1 MARKRASIKGKGVDI
16 LFGEKA
22 PSKKPDLEIEREVDI
37 EELLGEE
44 AGLAEP
50 ELNADLEKAFGE
62 EVMAMEPVPPTPVTP
77 AEELAPPEAPPSAP
91 VTPMEE
97 PAPPWAPPS
106 VPATPVEEPAPPWAP
121 PSVPATPMEE
131 PAPPWAPPSVPAT
144 PVEEPGPPKAREVV
158 SPPLEV
164 PPSSEPRK
172 VSVTLKVE
180 EPSPP
185 PAAPAPRVVEEAPPI
200 PTRPPVTPEPT
211 VEVPSPPEKPA
222 RRLEEA
228 AYGPPPRVA
237 EPALAEATPAAP
249 PERPPVS
256 PYDRPSPE
264 IKPGGYLLEHPVAIG
279 EEAGLPTG
287 VVPREEQVEA
297 KRAEEIPPQI
307 SQEVSERT
315 VLNRLG
321 EERQEALFKE
331 IDTLVVKAAQVL
343 SVDKG
348 LDEALSLLREAR
360 DISIERP
367 RQFDQAEY
375 RVAKVRA
382 MLERKQN
389 ISRWSLIYGYPVLL
403 YEVVWFL
410 LLLGSLLFDHSLAAF
425 IANVTGG
432 VSSDLGSLS
441 MEHIFPLWNTMAWGG
456 IGGVVGSLY
465 SLYWHAAVEQDF
477 DRQYVM
483 WYIVQPIMGVILG
496 GIVYLI
502 IASGFISIQVLAAQ
516 ASTVSEAAQSMA
528 NPAVKAFH
536 SAVAV
541 VAGFRQR
548 FVFELLDKI
557 VQVLTPKPK
566 TKAEREAEE
575 TEKKKTS

>member
-1 MARKRASIKGKGVDI
+1 MANKRASIKGRGIDI
-16 LFGEKA
+16 LFGEGA
-22 PSKKPDLEIEREVDI
+22 PPKKPMLENEREVDI

-44 AGLAEP
+44 AELAEP
-50 ELNADLEKAFGE
+50 FGE
-62 EVMAMEPVPPTPVTP
+62 EAMAIEPALPTPVTP
-77 AEELAPPEAPPSAP
+77 AGK
-91 VTPMEE
+91 
-97 PAPPWAPPS
+97 PAPPRAK
-106 VPATPVEEPAPPWAP
+106 EI
-121 PSVPATPMEE
+121 
-131 PAPPWAPPSVPAT
+131 
-144 PVEEPGPPKAREVV
+144 V

-185 PAAPAPRVVEEAPPI
+185 PAAPAPRVEEVPPT
-200 PTRPPVTPEPT
+200 PTYPPVTPAPR
-211 VEVPSPPEKPA
+211 VEAPPPPEIPP
-222 RRLEEA
+222 RRWEEA
-228 AYGPPPRVA
+228 AYGPPPSMP
-237 EPALAEATPAAP
+237 EPRPAEAAPTAP
-249 PERPPVS
+249 PGRPLVS
-256 PYDRPSPE
+256 PYDRPPPE
-264 IKPGGYLLEHPVAIG
+264 IKPGGYLIEHPVALG

-287 VVPREEQVEA
+287 AVPGEERRERVEA
-297 KRAEEIPPQI
+297 ERAEEIPLQI
-307 SQEVSERT
+307 SPEVSERT
-315 VLNRLG
+315 VLSRLG
-321 EERQEALFKE
+321 EERQSNLLNE
-331 IDTLVVKAAQVL
+331 IDTLVVEAAQIL

-348 LDEALSLLREAR
+348 LDEALGLLREAR

-403 YEVVWFL
+403 YDVAWFL
-410 LLLGSLLFDHSLAAF
+410 LLLGSLLFDRSLAVF
-425 IANVTGG
+425 IADLTGMTF
-432 VSSDLGSLS
+432 SDMASLS

-477 DRQYVM
+477 DKQYLM
-483 WYIVQPIMGVILG
+483 WYIVQPIMGIILG

-502 IASGFISIQVLAAQ
+502 IASGFYSVQVLAGQ
-516 ASTVSEAAQSMA
+516 AGTFEEAAQTMA
-528 NPAVKAFH
+528 NPAIKAFH
-536 SAVAV
+536 SVVAC

-548 FVFELLDKI
+548 FVYEMLDRV
-557 VQVLTPKPK
+557 VQVLTPKVQ

-575 TEKKKTS
+575 KEKTG

>member
-1 MARKRASIKGKGVDI
+1 MAKKKRASIKGKGVDI

-22 PSKKPDLEIEREVDI
+22 PPKEPTLEIEREVDI

-44 AGLAEP
+44 AELADP
-50 ELNADLEKAFGE
+50 ESAADLEKAFGE
-62 EVMAMEPVPPTPVTP
+62 EVMAMEPVPPTPITW
-77 AEELAPPEAPPSAP
+77 A
-91 VTPMEE
+91 EE
-97 PAPPWAPPS
+97 PALPRAK
-106 VPATPVEEPAPPWAP
+106 EI
-121 PSVPATPMEE
+121 
-131 PAPPWAPPSVPAT
+131 
-144 PVEEPGPPKAREVV
+144 V

-164 PPSSEPRK
+164 PPSSEPRR

-180 EPSPP
+180 EPSPLPAAPAPRAEEVPPTPTYP
-185 PAAPAPRVVEEAPPI
+185 PAAPAPRVEKVPPP
-200 PTRPPVTPEPT
+200 PTHPPVTPAPT
-211 VEVPSPPEKPA
+211 VEAPRPEIPA

-228 AYGPPPRVA
+228 AYGAPPRVA
-237 EPALAEATPAAP
+237 EPAPAEAAPAAP
-249 PERPPVS
+249 PGRPLVS
-256 PYDRPSPE
+256 PYDRPPPE
-264 IKPGGYLLEHPVAIG
+264 IKPGGYLVEHPVAVG

-287 VVPREEQVEA
+287 VVRREERVEA
-297 KRAEEIPPQI
+297 ERAEEIPPQV
-307 SQEVSERT
+307 SPEVSERT
-315 VLNRLG
+315 VLGRLG
-321 EERQEALFKE
+321 EQRQQALVER
-331 IDTLVVKAAQVL
+331 IDALVVEAAQIL

-348 LDEALSLLREAR
+348 LEEALNLLREAR
-360 DISIERP
+360 DISMERP

-403 YEVVWFL
+403 YEVVCFL
-410 LLLGSLLFDHSLAAF
+410 LLLGSLLFDHSLAVS
-425 IANVTGG
+425 IANITGMTFSN
-432 VSSDLGSLS
+432 VASLS

-477 DRQYVM
+477 DKQYLM
-483 WYIVQPIMGVILG
+483 WYIVQPIMGIILG

-502 IASGFISIQVLAAQ
+502 IASGFISVQVLAGQ
-516 ASTVSEAAQSMA
+516 ATDVSEAARQTMT

-575 TEKKKTS
+575 AKKEKAS

>member
-1 MARKRASIKGKGVDI
+1 MANKRASIKGRGIDI
-16 LFGEKA
+16 LFGEEV
-22 PSKKPDLEIEREVDI
+22 PPKKPALEIEREVDM

-50 ELNADLEKAFGE
+50 KLDADLKETFGE
-62 EVMAMEPVPPTPVTP
+62 EVVAMEPVPPPPVTP
-77 AEELAPPEAPPSAP
+77 AREPPPR
-91 VTPMEE
+91 
-97 PAPPWAPPS
+97 
-106 VPATPVEEPAPPWAP
+106 
-121 PSVPATPMEE
+121 
-131 PAPPWAPPSVPAT
+131 
-144 PVEEPGPPKAREVV
+144 AREII

-185 PAAPAPRVVEEAPPI
+185 PTAPAPRVEEVPPTPTYPPAAPAPRVEEVPPP
-200 PTRPPVTPEPT
+200 PTYPPVTPAPR
-211 VEVPSPPEKPA
+211 VEAPPSPEIPP
-222 RRLEEA
+222 RRWEEA
-228 AYGPPPRVA
+228 AYGPPPSMP
-237 EPALAEATPAAP
+237 EPTPAEAAPTAP
-249 PERPPVS
+249 PGRPPVS
-256 PYDRPSPE
+256 PYDRPPPE
-264 IKPGGYLLEHPVAIG
+264 IKPGGYLIEHPVALG

-287 VVPREEQVEA
+287 VVPGEERRERVEA
-297 KRAEEIPPQI
+297 ERAEEIPPQI
-307 SQEVSERT
+307 SPEVSERT
-315 VLNRLG
+315 VLSRLG
-321 EERQEALFKE
+321 EERQSNLLNE
-331 IDTLVVKAAQVL
+331 IDTLVVEAAQIL

-403 YEVVWFL
+403 YEVVCFL
-410 LLLGSLLFDHSLAAF
+410 LLLGSLLFDRSLAVF
-425 IANVTGG
+425 IANVTGAAPA
-432 VSSDLGSLS
+432 SFS
-441 MEHIFPLWNTMAWGG
+441 MEYIFPLWNTMAWGG

-477 DRQYVM
+477 DKQYLM
-483 WYIVQPIMGVILG
+483 WYIVQPIMGIILG

-502 IASGFISIQVLAAQ
+502 IASGFISIQVLAGQ
-516 ASTVSEAAQSMA
+516 AGTFEQAAQTMA

-536 SAVAV
+536 SVVAC

-548 FVFELLDKI
+548 FVYEMLDRV

-575 TEKKKTS
+575 AEEAGKKTG